1 MISVAKAERLI
12 LENIEFFSAEKA
24 SLEKAIGLAL
34 REDILIDRDYPP
46 YDRVTMDGYAI
57 SYSDWKKGLR
67 SFEIKGSQPAGKKAL
82 KLKNAGESIEVM
94 TGSVIPDNADTVVPI
109 ERTKRKNNNRI
120 EILGNLSLAKGQFT
134 HKKGSDIRSGKKVLE
149 KGIFLR
155 SPEIAI
161 LASAGF
167 NQLSVAKIPKIAI
180 ISNGD
185 ELVEVGD
192 KTTSFQIRSAN
203 DRAIEA
209 SILARRIGKVS
220 RYIIKDKRKKILE
233 KIIYLHSTHDM
244 IILTGGVS
252 MGRYDF
258 VPGILEELKI
268 NLVFHGISQRPGRPM
283 WFGMSRESKPIFAL
297 PGNPVSTMVCMN
309 RFIVPA
315 LHYALSTK
323 PFYPEKL
330 VLKKKVIFSP
340 NLTYFVPVITNIDN
354 NGVIKGN
361 PITTNTSGDFISLA
375 NTDGFA
381 ELKKEPKIFKKGY
394 SANLYRW

>member
-12 LENIEFFSAEKA
+12 LENIEFLAAEKV
-24 SLEKAIGLAL
+24 SLNSAIGLAL
-34 REDILIDRDYPP
+34 REDIFIDRDYPP
-46 YDRVTMDGYAI
+46 YDRVTMDGFAI
-57 SYSDWKKGLR
+57 SYNDWKRGLK
-67 SFEIKGSQPAGKKAL
+67 SFEIKGSQPAGRKAL

-94 TGSVIPDNADTVVPI
+94 TGAVLPDNADTVVPI
-109 ERTKRKNNNRI
+109 ERTQRNGNRL
-120 EILGNLSLAKGQFT
+120 EILGNISLRKGQFT

-149 KGIFLR
+149 KGIFLK

-161 LASAGF
+161 LASAGY
-167 NQLSVAKIPKIAI
+167 NKLSVAKIPKIAI

-185 ELVEVGD
+185 ELVEVAD
-192 KTTSFQIRSAN
+192 KTNSFQIRSAN

-209 SILARRIGKVS
+209 SISARRIGKVS

-233 KIIYLHSTHDM
+233 KIIKLHSTHDM

-258 VPGILEELKI
+258 VPGILKELKV

-283 WFGMSRESKPIFAL
+283 WFGMSKESKPILAL

-309 RFIVPA
+309 RFIIPA
-315 LHYALSTK
+315 LNYALSTK
-323 PFYPEKL
+323 PFHPEKI
-330 VLKKKVIFSP
+330 VLKKNVVFSP
-340 NLTYFVPVITNIDN
+340 NLTYFVPVITNIDK
-354 NGVIKGN
+354 NGVIKGS
-361 PITTNTSGDFISLA
+361 PVTTNTSGDFISLA

-394 SANLYRW
+394 SADLYRW

>member
-12 LENIEFFSAEKA
+12 LENIEFFSAEKI

-34 REDILIDRDYPP
+34 REDIFIDRDYPP
-46 YDRVTMDGYAI
+46 YNRVTMDGFAI
-57 SYSDWKKGLR
+57 SYVDWKKGLR
-67 SFEIKGSQPAGKKAL
+67 SFEIKGSQPAGKQPL
-82 KLKNAGESIEVM
+82 KLTNAGESIEVM
-94 TGSVIPDNADTVVPI
+94 TGSVIPDNADTIIPI
-109 ERTKRKNNNRI
+109 ERIQKKNNNRI
-120 EILGNLSLAKGQFT
+120 EILGNLSLRKGQFT
-134 HKKGSDIRSGKKVLE
+134 HKQGSDIRSGKKVLE
-149 KGIFLR
+149 KGIFLK

-167 NQLSVAKIPKIAI
+167 NKLSVAKIPKIAI

-185 ELVEVGD
+185 ELVEVAD
-192 KTTSFQIRSAN
+192 KTNFFQIRSAN

-233 KIIYLHSTHDM
+233 KIIKLHSTHDM
-244 IILTGGVS
+244 VILTGGVS

-268 NLVFHGISQRPGRPM
+268 DLVFHGISQRPGRPM
-283 WFGMSRESKPIFAL
+283 WFGMSKESKPIFAL

-315 LHYALSTK
+315 LNYALSTK
-323 PFYPEKL
+323 RSYPEKI
-330 VLKKKVIFSP
+330 VLKKKVMFSP

-354 NGVIKGN
+354 NGIIKGN

-381 ELKKEPKIFKKGY
+381 ELKKGSKIFKKGY